1 MNDVKRRIDGDQIFW
16 GLLLIAAGTIL
27 LLHRLGISD
36 FSWTMRRF
44 WPLIIIVIGASK
56 LFHRNTI
63 WGGLW
68 LMAIGGWLQMVTLH
82 IYGFTYR
89 SSWPLLLIILG
100 GGIVLRTITES
111 ARRRDAEEGERH
123 V

>member
-1 MNDVKRRIDGDQIFW
+1 MNDVKRHIDGDQIFW
-16 GLLLIAAGTIL
+16 GLILIAAGTIL
-27 LLHRLGISD
+27 LLQRLGIAD
-36 FSWTMRRF
+36 LSWTMRHF

-56 LFHRNTI
+56 LFHRGTI

-68 LMAIGGWLQMVTLH
+68 LIAIGGWLQMVTLH

>member
-1 MNDVKRRIDGDQIFW
+1 MNSVRRRIDGDQIFW
-16 GLLLIAAGTIL
+16 GLFLIAAGTIL

-44 WPLIIIVIGASK
+44 WPLIIIVIGVSK
-56 LFHRNTI
+56 LFHRGTM
-63 WGGLW
+63 WSGLW
-68 LMAIGGWLQMVTLH
+68 MMAIGGWLQMVTLH
-82 IYGFTYR
+82 LYGFTYR

-100 GGIVLRTITES
+100 GGIVLRTIAES